1 MQGVYRAG
9 GKPQSPRE
17 FCSFLQCKK
26 VGHGLGGVVGGLRNL
41 ALFEVVST
49 LILAKIYIYLFIFE
63 IILCSISRSN
73 KLSQTSNGYLFNKKL

>member
-1 MQGVYRAG
+1 MQGLYRAG

-26 VGHGLGGVVGGLRNL
+26 VGHGLEGVSGGLRNL

-49 LILAKIYIYLFIFE
+49 LILAKIYIYIDL
-63 IILCSISRSN
+63 
-73 KLSQTSNGYLFNKKL
+73 YLK

>member
-26 VGHGLGGVVGGLRNL
+26 VGHGLGGVLGGLRNL
-41 ALFEVVST
+41 ALFEVVFYINSCKN
-49 LILAKIYIYLFIFE
+49 LYILIYI
-63 IILCSISRSN
+63 
-73 KLSQTSNGYLFNKKL
+73 